1 MRGRTSAGETVGSER
16 DEVGGE
22 VGGGRQAMAMA
33 RVGGGLLVSARLFA
47 KSPLGFQVLQI
58 GPHSRFF
65 SFIRNIQLL

>member
-1 MRGRTSAGETVGSER
+1 V
-16 DEVGGE
+16 
-22 VGGGRQAMAMA
+22 AMA